1 MKLTADK
8 FLELLN
14 DKGVTYTV
22 QGSQLL
28 FTGDIE
34 LIVSLYDLLEK
45 NAEFEAAIIQHILM
59 KQDISLKDYRLALES
74 AGVKC
79 ELSDLHTLKFTGGK
93 EKIRERLIG
102 ILKDNSHLKASVILS
117 LAVKNPDLMDLIQER
132 ACIRWENGY
141 SDSLRMAILSGIT
154 ATGEIAQ
161 RDEAGQIL
169 LKPKTDWNAEL
180 SSSF

>member
-59 KQDISLKDYRLALES
+59 KQDISLKDYWLALES

-93 EKIRERLIG
+93 EKTRERLIG